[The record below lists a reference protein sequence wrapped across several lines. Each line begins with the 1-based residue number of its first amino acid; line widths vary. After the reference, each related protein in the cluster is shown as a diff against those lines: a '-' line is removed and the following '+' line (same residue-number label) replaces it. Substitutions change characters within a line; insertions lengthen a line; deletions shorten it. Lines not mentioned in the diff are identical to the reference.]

1 MQVIRGI
8 NDQNTGAPLVLTIG
22 SFDGVHLGHQQL
34 LETLKKRAAAIG
46 GRSALMTFTPH
57 PRIALNKDRDKL
69 RLLTND
75 FEKEALLK
83 RFGLDVLFL
92 VPFDSAFSQ
101 QEASVFLHEVLLKQL
116 GVKHLVIGYDHRFGK
131 NRGGDFS
138 FLQSE
143 AERTKAFSVEE
154 ISQQTIDDL
163 AISSTKIR
171 LSLET
176 GDVGLANKLLG
187 YHYSLRGTVVQGDQ
201 IGRRLGYPTANLATN
216 DPYKQIPGAGVYA
229 TEVKINGQLLPAM
242 TYIGMRPTINGQVN
256 NIETNIFD
264 FQGDLYGQTIEVAF
278 CCHMRH
284 DLKFDS
290 LEELTAQIS
299 IDERKVRLYFGLV

>member
-34 LETLKKRAAAIG
+34 LETLKMRAAAIG
-46 GRSALMTFTPH
+46 GRSSLMTFTPH
-57 PRIALNKDRDKL
+57 PRIALNKDREKL
-69 RLLTND
+69 RLLSND
-75 FEKEALLK
+75 AEKEALLE

-101 QEASVFLHEVLLKQL
+101 QEAGEFLHEVLLKQL

-131 NRGGDFS
+131 NRGGDFA
-138 FLQSE
+138 FLQAE
-143 AERTKAFSVEE
+143 AKRTGAFTVEE

-171 LSLET
+171 LSLES

-229 TEVKINGQLLPAM
+229 TEVKINGHSLPAM

-299 IDERKVRLYFGLV
+299 LDERKVRLYFGLA